1 MRTTVFSPE
10 DLDLVKDSPGVRR
23 QFLDDALV
31 AITPTIDSLLTE
43 FERVLKQRNALLKQS
58 NGRLTAD
65 IATTL
70 DVWDE
75 KFAALGTEL
84 GEHRARLVASISPEV
99 SRAYEELAEKET
111 PIAMIYEPEWRRSGL
126 ASELASHRNDDIR
139 RGSSTVGPHRDDVDL
154 LINGLAARSHASQG
168 EQRTLALAMRL
179 AVHRLVTEAA
189 GSSPVLILDDVLSEL
204 DPQRSAALL
213 RHFPVGQVLIT
224 TAGLLPAAAHP
235 DRIVHIAAGA
245 IVPDTGAEYTSL

>member
-1 MRTTVFSPE
+1 
-10 DLDLVKDSPGVRR
+10 
-23 QFLDDALV
+23 
-31 AITPTIDSLLTE
+31 
-43 FERVLKQRNALLKQS
+43 VLKQRNALLKQS
-58 NGRLTAD
+58 NGRLSTD

-75 KFAALGTEL
+75 KFAALGTDL
-84 GEHRARLVASISPEV
+84 GEHRARLVATISPEV

-111 PIAMIYEPEWRRSGL
+111 PIAMIYEPAWRRNGL
-126 ASELASHRNDDIR
+126 ASELANHRNDDIR

-245 IVPDTGAEYTSL
+245 IVPDTDTGAKYTSL